1 MLKSPCLVVG
11 RKLQR
16 LAQLASGVPMN
27 QSAVSTSTHPLKSKW
42 AEPKAAKYFW
52 GRLAIFQGNSERRRL
67 IFLAFW
73 TCVLIWVSA
82 TGLFFLE
89 YPTFQRKVAEHLL
102 SLKRAEQFVNQND
115 PLTEPK
121 ELSVKIAD
129 DIKIEDIDIFS
140 TYFYT
145 IWWSVTTFTTVGYGD
160 ISPKSTYGKAFGIL
174 VMMVGFA
181 WTIILSGSVA
191 SILVAQRLK
200 EDKDSSDETIFTDH
214 TIISG
219 WNSMVSQILSV
230 LAQGQGAKPIVLVNE
245 TPFDDAGIQSAV
257 SAFDNLDILHIFG
270 NYTHESALSNAF
282 IQRARDMIVVP
293 DYSNLSQLETPDEQT
308 TVLAVYTA
316 KSMSENIR
324 VIAHITDPEMANH
337 LQRASCDEIVIS
349 DAFTPKLLAYHVTHP
364 GSPQLV
370 DTIFSPESQSDL
382 QVRDIPVSLAGEVHE
397 RIFQHFKSR
406 MSCLLIGY
414 AIVRPGASLEEQMK
428 SAGSDFMVEMIKEQL
443 EREGIELTSD
453 EKVFI
458 ETNPKDDYVTDGKHR
473 AIVLI

>member
-1 MLKSPCLVVG
+1 
-11 RKLQR
+11 
-16 LAQLASGVPMN
+16 MN
-27 QSAVSTSTHPLKSKW
+27 QSAVSTSTHLLKSKW
-42 AEPKAAKYFW
+42 AEPKASKSFW
-52 GRLAIFQGNSERRRL
+52 GRLAIFQGNSQISRL
-67 IFLAFW
+67 IFWIFW
-73 TCVLIWVSA
+73 TCVFIWVSA

-89 YPTFQRKVAEHLL
+89 YPTFKTKVAEHLS
-102 SLKRAEQFVNQND
+102 SLKKAEQFVNQNAS
-115 PLTEPK
+115 LTESK

-129 DIKIEDIDIFS
+129 DIKTEDIDILS

-160 ISPKSTYGKAFGIL
+160 ISPQSIYGKAFVIL
-174 VMMVGFA
+174 VMMAGFA

-200 EDKDSSDETIFTDH
+200 EDQDSFDDTIFTDH

-230 LAQGQGAKPIVLVNE
+230 LAQDQENKSIVLVNE
-245 TPFDDAGIQSAV
+245 TSSDDAGIQSAV
-257 SAFDNLDILHIFG
+257 SAFDNLDILHVFG

-282 IQRARDMIVVP
+282 IQRAKDMIVVP

-337 LQRASCDEIVIS
+337 LQRANCDEIVIS

-382 QVRDIPVSLAGEVHE
+382 QVHDIPVDLVGKTHE
-397 RIFQHFKSR
+397 RISRHFKFR
-406 MSCLLIGY
+406 MSGLLIGY

-428 SAGSDFMVEMIKEQL
+428 SGGNKFMVDMITEQL

-458 ETNPKDDYVTDGKHR
+458 EVNPKDDYVTNDKHR